1 MLNHIKSTIGD
12 DLLVSWKMTSGKR
25 REEEDSSERD
35 SECTKPGRSE
45 ITEKEDCK

>member
-1 MLNHIKSTIGD
+1 MLNHIKNTVGD
-12 DLLVSWKMTSGKR
+12 DLSVSWKITSGKG

-35 SECTKPGRSE
+35 SECTKAERSE

>member
-1 MLNHIKSTIGD
+1 
-12 DLLVSWKMTSGKR
+12 MTSGKG

-35 SECTKPGRSE
+35 SECTKAERSE